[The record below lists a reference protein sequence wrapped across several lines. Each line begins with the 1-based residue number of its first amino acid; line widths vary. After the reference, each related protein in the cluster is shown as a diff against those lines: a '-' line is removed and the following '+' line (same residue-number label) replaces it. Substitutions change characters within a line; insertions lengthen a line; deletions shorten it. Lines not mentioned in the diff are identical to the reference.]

1 MVKTPKKTK
10 NRKGEDPEDPII
22 KVGDLVEIVNL
33 LGYEGRVGVVL
44 AEYKAPASDWDLDTL
59 KTYVDVVFTDGE
71 EITFFAF
78 YLNVISAVGS
88 KE

>member
-10 NRKGEDPEDPII
+10 NPKAIGPEDPVI

-33 LGYEGRVGVVL
+33 LGYEGKVGVVL

-59 KTYVDVVFTDGE
+59 KTYADVVFTDGE

-78 YLNVISAVGS
+78 YLNVVSAAGS
-88 KE
+88 EE